1 MFKNIL
7 ERISGVEVFPL
18 ISLLLFRVIFTLVLI
33 WTFRMD
39 KKKIKYME
47 NLPLNDDENLKNK

>member
-18 ISLLLFRVIFTLVLI
+18 ISLLLFGVIFTLVLI